1 MSRQLPRMSL
11 WLQCY
16 IAVGGLTMI
25 FLSPML
31 KWRALGGSFRDAFW
45 TVHREEAVHGPQV
58 TDFLFAMISIPVLAW
73 FTFYSGNKRVTSE
86 DRMFVSL
93 MLCGA
98 VLGALVLMIRKLLHL

>member
-45 TVHREEAVHGPQV
+45 TVYREEAVHGPQV
-58 TDFLFAMISIPVLAW
+58 TDFLFCHDLDSS
-73 FTFYSGNKRVTSE
+73 SGVVHFLFGKQASHKR
-86 DRMFVSL
+86 R
-93 MLCGA
+93 
-98 VLGALVLMIRKLLHL
+98 